1 MFSIIKSREIPY
13 LSTSLTEELEANR
26 HEMTSTMNLRYDNL
40 LKEGAHWQS
49 NDLVIRMSFFF
60 RRRIQKLCKNTV
72 RIYMY
77 KLMSRYFTLLY
88 AALRYSTQLYAT
100 LRYST
105 LLYATLRYSTLLYAT
120 LLLVRKLAFI
130 FAVHTTSEAGSRSPL
145 QLAPSQQPLFEVGSL
160 QI

>member
-1 MFSIIKSREIPY
+1 
-13 LSTSLTEELEANR
+13 LTEELEANR

-105 LLYATLRYSTLLYAT
+105 LLYATLRYAT
-120 LLLVRKLAFI
+120 ISKKIGVYFCSSHDLRGWIKISIA
-130 FAVHTTSEAGSRSPL
+130 
-145 QLAPSQQPLFEVGSL
+145 VGS
-160 QI
+160 ITTTPI

>member
-120 LLLVRKLAFI
+120 LRYATISKKIGVYFCSSHDLRGWIKISIA
-130 FAVHTTSEAGSRSPL
+130 
-145 QLAPSQQPLFEVGSL
+145 VGS
-160 QI
+160 ITTTPI